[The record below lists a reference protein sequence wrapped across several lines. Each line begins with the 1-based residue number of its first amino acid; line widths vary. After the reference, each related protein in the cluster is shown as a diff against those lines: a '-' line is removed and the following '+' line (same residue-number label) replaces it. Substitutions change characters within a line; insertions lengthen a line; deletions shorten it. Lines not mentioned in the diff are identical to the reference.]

1 MKYRKYTF
9 ICNYGRNRSFYAAR
23 VTRELAQERNLDL
36 KADFIWLYPEESE
49 ACEKREAKRLK
60 ESNKIFVMTSEIGK
74 TARERYHIPKKKI
87 VCLNIEDDYDCDGL
101 AGETMTRMLKELL
114 RKKLDKW
121 VR

>member
-1 MKYRKYTF
+1 MKYTF

-23 VTRELAQERNLDL
+23 VTRELAQKRNLDF
-36 KADFIWLYPEESE
+36 KADFLGLYPEESE
-49 ACEKREAKRLK
+49 EYERKEAEKLK
-60 ESNKIFVMTSEIGK
+60 KSDKIFVMTSEIGK
-74 TARERYHIPKKKI
+74 IARERYYIPKKKI

-101 AGETMTRMLKELL
+101 AGETITRMLKELL